1 MPLQSGQLRHFHKTS
16 PGETAKST
24 TSRLESHLY
33 TMYKWFG
40 KISPRF
46 ELFSKLCSSPC
57 RISHLIN
64 DVETNSTGASGR
76 VEAGSDS
83 GPVHQAHQRLEAL
96 RQQINRL
103 QRAVRLAIEGEL
115 AAWSGQTYGSLAAN
129 QEVVRM
135 IQEIVDAHGLRLRCP
150 ECGHPAILR
159 CSSRPA
165 IPDGVF
171 VFDHQIDG
179 RRTFHGGG
187 VVLPVIRLVAKPAR
201 RRKAQED

>member
-1 MPLQSGQLRHFHKTS
+1 
-16 PGETAKST
+16 
-24 TSRLESHLY
+24 
-33 TMYKWFG
+33 
-40 KISPRF
+40 
-46 ELFSKLCSSPC
+46 
-57 RISHLIN
+57 LIN
-64 DVETNSTGASGR
+64 DVQTNSTDASVRQETIPDGGQ
-76 VEAGSDS
+76 VNL
-83 GPVHQAHQRLEAL
+83 AHQRLETL

-103 QRAVRLAIEGEL
+103 QRAVRLAIESEL
-115 AAWSGQTYGSLAAN
+115 AAWSGHAYGSLAAN

-187 VVLPVIRLVAKPAR
+187 VVLPVIRLVAKPPR
-201 RRKAQED
+201 RRKAEKD